1 MREDRKAVYFGDML
15 RIVAMSKLSGEVS
28 VPTISE
34 FLTLKKRDDRHA
46 GEIIADIL
54 AQLRSDEL

>member
-1 MREDRKAVYFGDML
+1 ML
-15 RIVAMSKLSGEVS
+15 RIVAMSKLRGEVS

-34 FLTLKKRDDRHA
+34 FLTLEKRDDRHA